1 MTKYLRQQNTSSL
14 PDSVMEFLSV
24 HMVLVFSLSFAN
36 LPGVHSVSVLVL
48 KAAHCYSESLDWPVC
63 QILVKQLCAAQLD
76 LRQLGSYQVF
86 MGPVHSVHAELH

>member
-63 QILVKQLCAAQLD
+63 QCFCQTALCSSVRPETA
-76 LRQLGSYQVF
+76 RFIPSVYRSGS
-86 MGPVHSVHAELH
+86 

>member
-63 QILVKQLCAAQLD
+63 QCFWSNSFVLLD